1 MTGSLWSSFEA
12 DKKCGTLSHK
22 ILDEW
27 LSYALCKLSLNEVTT
42 SSSFV
47 AGWCLLSSLAQTV
60 QRKIEGGKLC
70 VKGSH
75 PRVESEVRTE
85 QHIQKIPSSSSSSSR
100 QTGRKKA
107 VINRVKGNLEFVYF
121 QCYLIFH
128 TVWLN
133 LRAFEEFYTRDQRNR
148 VNFVFSSSLG
158 VNLET
163 SINSRKATIHQ
174 SQDGSGTDLIHQNV
188 TPCWLL
194 SVIAVSSS
202 LYFNLFDKLDSKALG
217 LEQLQW

>member
-1 MTGSLWSSFEA
+1 MVV
-12 DKKCGTLSHK
+12 
-22 ILDEW
+22 
-27 LSYALCKLSLNEVTT
+27 LC
-42 SSSFV
+42 
-47 AGWCLLSSLAQTV
+47 TV
-60 QRKIEGGKLC
+60 QTKFEWQPAAALWPADAFSQVWLKQFKGRLKGGKLC

-188 TPCWLL
+188 TPYWLL